1 MLVAKKARKAKPRK
15 MKKTVK
21 RAVKRT
27 IKKTIKHTVKHMKN
41 TKHATKH
48 VAKHFAKKHAAPQAK
63 HAEMAHHPAHVAL
76 AMPVVLPHTPSV
88 VVIPQGEPMP
98 PVQVDRVH
106 LQTISFEI
114 SGMKRTLERMLSQLE
129 KLEAEI
135 SDKRSEDEG

>member
-1 MLVAKKARKAKPRK
+1 MVVVLVAKKGKKAKPRK
-15 MKKTVK
+15 VKAVK
-21 RAVKRT
+21 RAVKHST
-27 IKKTIKHTVKHMKN
+27 KHTVKHMKN

-48 VAKHFAKKHAAPQAK
+48 VAKHVAVKHAAPQVK
-63 HAEMAHHPAHVAL
+63 HAEMVHPAHVAP
-76 AMPVVLPHTPSV
+76 APPVVPHMPAV
-88 VVIPQGEPMP
+88 MVIPQGAPMP
-98 PVQVDRVH
+98 PAQVDRVH